1 MSDTNKISR
10 EAWWESVKRSKDSKY
25 VEITEPDAIPAF
37 TAEEWDALRF
47 RISNHSMRLAECI
60 NPPHRD
66 PVVFRLFPPHLWNI
80 VDGKIMQKV
89 GGKWVRFVPKLE
101 ENLDR
106 FSKS

>member
-1 MSDTNKISR
+1 MDSKKVSR
-10 EAWWESVKRSKDSKY
+10 EAFWDSLKKSKDAKY

-37 TAEEWDALRF
+37 SADEWEGLRF
-47 RISNHSMRLAECI
+47 RISNHSLRLAECI

-89 GGKWVRFVPKLE
+89 DGKWVRFVPNLK
-101 ENLDR
+101 ENLAR
-106 FSKS
+106 L